1 MPMEAADLFKKIRRL
16 EIVSRHLVESALA
29 GDYLS
34 TFKGS
39 GLEFA
44 EVREYEPGDEVRS
57 IDWNVTARLGRPFV
71 KVHQEE
77 RELTLVLV
85 VDVGA
90 SMATG
95 SQGDKRELAAQV
107 AAALGLAASRGGDR
121 VGFLFFSDRVEG
133 WLPPK
138 RGRGHLLRG
147 LRDLLVLQPQ
157 GRGSDI
163 GAALRHLSQAQR
175 RRAAVFVLSDL
186 LMDLENPAFKAAA
199 RRHDLVAVRTSDPL
213 DEALPAWVGLLAARD
228 PESGRRVW
236 LDTDSPWARAA
247 WARRQAAALARARQ
261 SLRRQQVDLVEA
273 STARDA
279 GADLLKFFRARSR
292 RRLA

>member
-213 DEALPAWVGLLAARD
+213 DEALPA
-228 PESGRRVW
+228 
-236 LDTDSPWARAA
+236 
-247 WARRQAAALARARQ
+247 
-261 SLRRQQVDLVEA
+261 
-273 STARDA
+273 
-279 GADLLKFFRARSR
+279 
-292 RRLA
+292 

>member
-1 MPMEAADLFKKIRRL
+1 MAMEAADLFKKIRRL

-57 IDWNVTARLGRPFV
+57 IDWNVTARLGHPYV

-77 RELTLVLV
+77 RELTLLLM

-95 SQGDKRELAAQV
+95 RLGDKRELAALV

-147 LRDLLVLQPQ
+147 LRDLLNLEPQ
-157 GRGSDI
+157 GRGSDL
-163 GAALRHLSQAQR
+163 GVALRHLGLAQR
-175 RRAAVFVLSDL
+175 RRANVFVISDL
-186 LMDLENPAFKAAA
+186 LMDLDGPALKAAA
-199 RRHDLVAVRTSDPL
+199 RRHDLVAVRTADPL

-228 PESGRRVW
+228 PETGRRVW

-247 WARRQAAALARARQ
+247 WARRQAAALGRNRQ
-261 SLRRQQVDLVEA
+261 ALRRQQVDLVEA
-273 STARDA
+273 GTDRDA